1 MQKKHLI
8 FLLAAFAAAPVLAKP
23 VVVKEAQLL
32 GKWQC
37 VGTNKIPMTFTFGS
51 EQKVSVI
58 VDMNVPLPVDMN
70 VPSPDD
76 ETLVYRVFAEGTWT
90 VNGGKVGSNVKIT
103 DVQRQHSTAKIR
115 TIPWREVDK
124 EMFAQ
129 MRNNIGKSD
138 KFQMQVKK
146 IGNDSLSVRMQGDRQ
161 DIACRKV

>member
-1 MQKKHLI
+1 M
-8 FLLAAFAAAPVLAKP
+8 PVLAKP

-58 VDMNVPLPVDMN
+58 VDMNF
-70 VPSPDD
+70 PSPDD
-76 ETLVYRVFAEGTWT
+76 ETLVYRVFADGTWT
-90 VNGGKVGSNVKIT
+90 LNGEKIGLNIKTT

-115 TIPWREVDK
+115 TILWRKVDK

-129 MRNNIGKSD
+129 MRNDIGKSD
-138 KFQMQVKK
+138 KLQMQVKK
-146 IGNDSLSVRMQGDRQ
+146 IGNDSLSVRMQGESQ
-161 DIACRKV
+161 DMACRKV

>member
-23 VVVKEAQLL
+23 VVVQEAQLL

-51 EQKVSVI
+51 EQKVNVI
-58 VDMNVPLPVDMN
+58 VDMNF
-70 VPSPDD
+70 PSPDD
-76 ETLVYRVFAEGTWT
+76 ETLVYRNFADGTWT
-90 VNGGKVGSNVKIT
+90 LDGGKIGLNIKIT

-115 TIPWREVDK
+115 TILWRKVDK

-129 MRNNIGKSD
+129 MRNDIGKSD
-138 KFQMQVKK
+138 KSQMQVKK

-161 DIACRKV
+161 DMACRKA

>member
-8 FLLAAFAAAPVLAKP
+8 FLLAAFAAVPVLAKP

-58 VDMNVPLPVDMN
+58 VDMNVP
-70 VPSPDD
+70 SPDD
-76 ETLVYRVFAEGTWT
+76 ETLVYRVFADGTWT

-115 TIPWREVDK
+115 TIPVREVDK

-129 MRNNIGKSD
+129 MRNGIGKSD
-138 KFQMQVKK
+138 KLQMQVKK

-161 DIACRKV
+161 DMACRKV

>member
-8 FLLAAFAAAPVLAKP
+8 FLLAAFATAPVLAKP
-23 VVVKEAQLL
+23 IVVQEAQLL

-37 VGTNKIPMTFTFGS
+37 VAADKTPMTFIFGS

-58 VDMNVPLPVDMN
+58 VDMNF
-70 VPSPDD
+70 PSPDD
-76 ETLVYRVFAEGTWT
+76 ETLVYRNFADGTWT
-90 VNGGKVGSNVKIT
+90 LDGGKIVLNIKIT

-115 TIPWREVDK
+115 TILWRKVDK

-129 MRNNIGKSD
+129 MRNDIGKSD
-138 KFQMQVKK
+138 KSQMQVKK

-161 DIACRKV
+161 DMACRKA

>member
-8 FLLAAFAAAPVLAKP
+8 FLLAAFVAAPVLAKP

-76 ETLVYRVFAEGTWT
+76 ETLVYRVFADGTWT

-161 DIACRKV
+161 DMACRKV

>member
-8 FLLAAFAAAPVLAKP
+8 FLFAAFAAVPVLAKP

-58 VDMNVPLPVDMN
+58 VDMNF
-70 VPSPDD
+70 PSPDD
-76 ETLVYRVFAEGTWT
+76 ETLVYRVFADGTWT
-90 VNGGKVGSNVKIT
+90 LNGEKIGLNIKTT

-124 EMFAQ
+124 EMFVQ
-129 MRNNIGKSD
+129 MRNGIGKSD
-138 KFQMQVKK
+138 KLQMQVKK

-161 DIACRKV
+161 DMACRKA

>member
-8 FLLAAFAAAPVLAKP
+8 FLLAAFVAAPVLAKP

-37 VGTNKIPMTFTFGS
+37 VANDKTPMTFTFGS
-51 EQKVSVI
+51 GQKVSVI
-58 VDMNVPLPVDMN
+58 VDMNF
-70 VPSPDD
+70 PSPDD
-76 ETLVYRVFAEGTWT
+76 ETLVYRNFADGTWT
-90 VNGGKVGSNVKIT
+90 LDGGKIGLNIKIT

-146 IGNDSLSVRMQGDRQ
+146 IGNDSLSVRMKGDRQ

>member
-8 FLLAAFAAAPVLAKP
+8 FLFAAFAAAPVLAKP

-58 VDMNVPLPVDMN
+58 VDMNF
-70 VPSPDD
+70 PSPDD
-76 ETLVYRVFAEGTWT
+76 ETLVYRVFADGTWT
-90 VNGGKVGSNVKIT
+90 LNGEKIGLNIKTT

-115 TIPWREVDK
+115 TILWRKVDK

-129 MRNNIGKSD
+129 MRNDIGKSD
-138 KFQMQVKK
+138 KLQMQVKK
-146 IGNDSLSVRMQGDRQ
+146 IGNDSLSVRMQGESQ
-161 DIACRKV
+161 DMACRKV

>member
-8 FLLAAFAAAPVLAKP
+8 FLLAAFAAVPVLAKP
-23 VVVKEAQLL
+23 VVVQEAQLL

-58 VDMNVPLPVDMN
+58 VDMNF
-70 VPSPDD
+70 PSPDD
-76 ETLVYRVFAEGTWT
+76 ETLVYRNFADGTWT
-90 VNGGKVGSNVKIT
+90 LDGGKIGLNIKIT

-115 TIPWREVDK
+115 TILWRKVDK

-129 MRNNIGKSD
+129 MRNDIGKSD
-138 KFQMQVKK
+138 KLQMQVKK

-161 DIACRKV
+161 DIACRKA